1 MDVEFREID
10 PFDFWIWLQ
19 FANVP
24 AKGEK
29 DLVEELFGSWFY
41 LGKLGGFNAE
51 NLQINDT
58 GVELSYLSY
67 DLDYAERA
75 LMAPMHNMGD
85 FEYRGAWGRCW
96 FDLGTSDAIA
106 LDVLV
111 NALLQLSRD
120 YLGIERAIFGG
131 ELADWPVSDTE
142 DDRFYGDEDGDRFA
156 ADDFD
161 ADNNR

>member
-1 MDVEFREID
+1 MEVEFREIN

-19 FANVP
+19 FAHVP
-24 AKGEK
+24 AQQEK
-29 DLVEELFGSWFY
+29 ALVEELFDSWFY

-67 DLDYAERA
+67 DLDLAERA

-85 FEYRGAWGRCW
+85 FEYRGHWGRCW

-106 LDVLV
+106 LDILV
-111 NALLQLSRD
+111 NALVQLSRD
-120 YLGIERAIFGG
+120 YLNIERAVFGG
-131 ELADWPVSDTE
+131 ELADWPVSDSE
-142 DDRFYGDEDGDRFA
+142 DERFYGD
-156 ADDFD
+156 DDLD
-161 ADNNR
+161 DIGEPEYN